1 MNLETIC
8 ISGAIIAIPRLR
20 PTNYNGSCSEQRA
33 KNIHYLSCCEIY
45 LLSLKNRWRMA
56 TRIQGEPEVCFLHFS
71 TKWRREKLRKHR
83 YSCQTSTQ
91 SKIYRPWNRNKRLSQ
106 HFILDGNNSY
116 KNFLFI
122 FVKIK
127 TPLYLTILSLLQEK
141 VTMDITFRVMQ
152 ELSFL
157 TSLLYLASSLG
168 PRLALDMK
176 KLISVS
182 GEDEES
188 VSPGVQRPPACHGLG
203 WRSRDQRYGHQG
215 PAAHTR
221 VTEHFTIT
229 ALSHLRNY

>member
-33 KNIHYLSCCEIY
+33 KNIHYRRCCEIY

-106 HFILDGNNSY
+106 HLTFIWYGNNNY
-116 KNFLFI
+116 KIYFLFI

-127 TPLYLTILSLLQEK
+127 TPLYLTILSRPQEK
-141 VTMDITFRVMQ
+141 SDNGYYI
-152 ELSFL
+152 
-157 TSLLYLASSLG
+157 
-168 PRLALDMK
+168 
-176 KLISVS
+176 
-182 GEDEES
+182 
-188 VSPGVQRPPACHGLG
+188 
-203 WRSRDQRYGHQG
+203 
-215 PAAHTR
+215 
-221 VTEHFTIT
+221 
-229 ALSHLRNY
+229 